1 MVMAALGAGRQLSVI
16 LTLQDK
22 FSRQMKAASGE
33 LTKFKGNATATTA
46 ATKKGFDDAERSTSK
61 FLLTLRQNF
70 LAWTAAAG
78 AGLGV
83 WLQLVSIAAEYRR
96 TLTTLDGALV
106 AVGTSWDEQRERIEK
121 TVKALQD
128 ATSFPAADQLK
139 ALSALVLE
147 LGNVDAALAL
157 LEPSLGLS
165 ARTGMTLVE
174 SAKLLADA
182 LKGEDGAIAKAA
194 ELGLNLDGTTS
205 SAERFSEI
213 LEFTE
218 GWAIKNKDA
227 YKDMSNA
234 VTQLQLDLSE
244 KLLPALKP
252 IVDTLSEL
260 VAMAGPATAIFGSL
274 AAQLLLPFEVLKRI
288 IDGVQAGIESV
299 KQSARGVGSFFEDM
313 LNGMIAV
320 YNNTVARLPGIDRIE
335 PIGGAPTAPGWP
347 TDTGPAPIGPFPS
360 PWPIDTGPPAIG
372 PFPAPIP
379 PGPPSTDEIQG
390 GNTINITSYGD
401 IDADRRIRSQVESA
415 LRAGYPF
422 TNRESQSFDPLR

>member
-1 MVMAALGAGRQLSVI
+1 MVMAALGGARQLSVI

-33 LTKFKGNATATTA
+33 LTKFKGNAVATTTAT
-46 ATKKGFDDAERSTSK
+46 KRGFDDAERSTSK

-139 ALSALVLE
+139 AFSTLVLE
-147 LGNVDAALAL
+147 LGNVDAALSL

-218 GWAIKNKDA
+218 GWAVKNKDA
-227 YKDMSNA
+227 YKDLSNSA
-234 VTQLQLDLSE
+234 AELQRTLAED
-244 KLLPALKP
+244 LLPALKP
-252 IVDTLSEL
+252 IVDTLTEL
-260 VAMAGPATAIFGSL
+260 VKLAGPASEVFGAL
-274 AAQLLLPFEVLKRI
+274 AAQLLLPFEVLQKI
-288 IDGVQAGIESV
+288 IDGVQTGIESV
-299 KQSARGVGSFFEDM
+299 KQSARGVGQFFEDM
-313 LNGMIAV
+313 LNGMITV
-320 YNNTVARLPGIDRIE
+320 YNNTVARFPFVDPIA
-335 PIGGAPTAPGWP
+335 PIGGTVTPPPDHTLLPGPVWP
-347 TDTGPAPIGPFPS
+347 TDP
-360 PWPIDTGPPAIG
+360 GPPAIG
-372 PFPAPIP
+372 PFPAPQP
-379 PGPPSTDEIQG
+379 PQGPPTTDRIQG
-390 GNTINITSYGD
+390 GVTFNIQSYGD

-422 TNRESQSFDPLR
+422 ANRESQSFDPLR